1 MISSLKLYK
10 VTNSKLKNDIYIS
23 LTFNYITLQMDVGS
37 SFTYILKLINY
48 EKKYVKIWNP
58 FDGSNRNGFLSK

>member
-23 LTFNYITLQMDVGS
+23 LTFNYITLLMDVGC
-37 SFTYILKLINY
+37 SFT
-48 EKKYVKIWNP
+48 
-58 FDGSNRNGFLSK
+58 

>member
-23 LTFNYITLQMDVGS
+23 LTFNYITLQIDVGC
-37 SFTYILKLINY
+37 SFTYIFKLINY
-48 EKKYVKIWNP
+48 EKKYVKIWNSI
-58 FDGSNRNGFLSK
+58 DSSNGDCFLSK

>member
-23 LTFNYITLQMDVGS
+23 LTFNYITLQMDVGAN
-37 SFTYILKLINY
+37 FT
-48 EKKYVKIWNP
+48 
-58 FDGSNRNGFLSK
+58 